1 MHVTV
6 LNEPIKRFT
15 NCFFSLFSFSSF
27 SFFSCSLSV
36 TLSSYVSYFQSFIY
50 SHKTAWNGE
59 VDFRRLKIAL

>member
-6 LNEPIKRFT
+6 LNHQLLLS
-15 NCFFSLFSFSSF
+15 SLFLFF
-27 SFFSCSLSV
+27 SFFFFKSFCLSL
-36 TLSSYVSYFQSFIY
+36 LPAVSYFQSFIY